1 MTNEEIRSFIENAIQ
16 ENKVMLFMKGTPQQP
31 ACGFSMRASGA
42 LNALG
47 VKYAALD
54 ILPDPRIREEL
65 SAVSGWPTIPQLFVD
80 GELVGGSDI
89 VMEMFESGELA
100 ETLGVDQ
107 PDLGESSPGAPDQPA
122 SEQPPQRQTGI
133 GLENRLG

>member
-1 MTNEEIRSFIENAIQ
+1 MTDNEIRDFLETSIKENR
-16 ENKVMLFMKGTPQQP
+16 VMLFMKGVPHQP
-31 ACGFSMRASGA
+31 ACGFSSRTAGA

-47 VKYAALD
+47 VQYAALD

-65 SAVSGWPTIPQLFVD
+65 SGLSGWPTIPQLFVD
-80 GELVGGSDI
+80 RELVGGCDI

-100 ETLGVDQ
+100 RLLGV
-107 PDLGESSPGAPDQPA
+107 EQPA
-122 SEQPPQRQTGI
+122 DAPAEPDTPQRQAPI

>member
-1 MTNEEIRSFIENAIQ
+1 MTNDEIRSFIENAIR
-16 ENKVMLFMKGTPQQP
+16 ENRVMLFMKGTPHQP
-31 ACGFSMRASGA
+31 ACGFSARASGA

-47 VKYAALD
+47 VQYAALD

-80 GELVGGSDI
+80 RELVGGSDI

-100 ETLGVDQ
+100 ELV
-107 PDLGESSPGAPDQPA
+107 GA
-122 SEQPPQRQTGI
+122 EQPEAPEVEEQQPQKRPL